1 MRKVNED
8 PTMIKSFAENLDKF
22 ITDKNFTNQQFG
34 NMIGVNEATVRK
46 YRKGAVLPSHEQMK
60 KITLI
65 MKKHYHEI
73 MGYEDPTTVEE
84 DN

>member
-22 ITDKNFTNQQFG
+22 ITDKNLTNQQFG
-34 NMIGVNEATVRK
+34 DMIGVNEATVRK
-46 YRKGAVLPSHEQMK
+46 YRKGSVLPSHEQMK

-73 MGYEDPTTVEE
+73 MGYQDPTIEEE
-84 DN
+84 DK